1 MAIKINF
8 DVVHNPEVPTIILA
22 KKNGRKIGQLN
33 AKAIEVSDSLNDASE
48 ITFVVNKYI
57 DGEKCEHW
65 EQIVNFKLVYCVE
78 WDMWF
83 EITVELDEATETKKT
98 VYCTQLGNAE
108 LSQIMLYTIEI
119 NTENDIAREDYKT
132 PTILYNPWDTSA
144 SLLHRIMEKAQHY
157 TIIHVDETIANIQ
170 RTFTFDSISIYD
182 AFQEIAEE
190 IHCLFV
196 LHSNS
201 DENGNIQRTI
211 SVYDLESNCVTC
223 GHRGEFTRICPQCGG
238 TDINEGYGNDTTI
251 FISSDEL
258 AEDIQLT
265 SDTKA
270 IKNCF
275 KLEGGDDLMTAT
287 IRNCNP
293 NGSEYLWYIS
303 DALKEDMSPEL
314 VAKITEYDELFN
326 TYQRS
331 HNISLN
337 ETLLL
342 QYNALV
348 TKYLPYNSD
357 LEKINIPVVGYPA
370 LMNAYYNTI
379 DLSQFLQHTLMP
391 SAEMIETTA
400 ANEAAKLTTANLSP
414 VSIDSIATLS
424 VATAD
429 NAVLSMANVIID
441 SRYRVKV
448 ASSELERKQEQYQ
461 LWTGKFTVTNYANA
475 DDTATS
481 SIISI
486 VVDDNYGAFVRQRLQ
501 KSLRDDD
508 TDDLS
513 ISGLFAKEHDD
524 FVNELKKYSLS
535 CLKSFYNSCQTCI
548 DILIEQG
555 TGNKST
561 WDGEEQNLYED
572 LYLPYLAKFAAIEAE
587 IKVRQ
592 SEVDLIIGVYDAY
605 GDLKTYGVQNYLEE
619 ARLSIQEVL
628 DFHNY
633 LGDDLWLEFCTFRR
647 EDKLSNK
654 NYISDGLNNAELFKR
669 AYEFIEVAQKEIY
682 KSAEL
687 QHSIATS
694 LKNLLTIEKFQPLV
708 NDFEVGNWLRI
719 MVDDELYK
727 LRLIHY
733 SIDYDDLNNISVEFS
748 DVVKANSTVKSI
760 QDVLKQATS
769 MATSYDYVQRQAKQ
783 GEESRKFLNN
793 WVSKGLDITA
803 TKIMNGATNQTQTWD
818 EHGMLFK
825 KYDDVT
831 ETFEDIQL
839 KIINS
844 TLAIT
849 DDNWKTV
856 KTAVGAYYYFHPETG
871 KLTRAYGINA
881 ETLVGQ
887 LIIGEQLGIYNEAG
901 TLTFDTSGFKV
912 SSKDGTNSFR
922 VDPNSS
928 ILLAINN
935 GKQDVFFIDNSGKLH
950 IVGEGSG
957 LEMTNNAD
965 IVGMQS
971 QITMNSDAIKLRVTS
986 DEMYAAIETEIDK
999 VKIEVGNDTTGLS
1012 SRIEANTNS
1021 IALEVERA
1029 LSAEQSLSGSITAT
1043 AQDIA
1048 LEVTR
1053 ATNAETSLG
1062 SRITL
1067 TEQNIAL
1074 KVSKGD
1080 ISSQISVETGQVSIG
1095 SNRLVIDSTNFKLSG
1110 SGTITASGSIT
1121 SKSGSTKTSVSSGSL
1136 SFYYSDGLAGSLTA
1150 SQQASDGSTY
1160 HNVVEL
1166 RVGQDAFIKTIGNTY
1181 YYAFNNG
1188 LNPRGFT
1195 ERFYYQ
1201 GNIAV
1206 YDSILNF
1213 RGSYAGRHGINFYDL
1228 DNVRHCMIDTLGVL
1242 DEDTKWLHLQ
1252 ADKGIWVEGDFYV
1265 EGTKNRIVTTKTYG
1279 DVLLNAMESTCAVFS
1294 DLGSAVLDDTGICY
1308 IFFHPKFIET
1318 ISETHDYLV
1327 FTTPINDCVI
1337 TNIEK
1342 KKDGFIVKGKPNTT
1356 FDWMVFG
1363 RQLGYESSY
1372 LEKGN
1377 VIREERLPDIDE
1389 SVFYEDDKAADLS
1402 ESYMDEFE
1410 DTLDE
1415 QALAYLNDY
1424 KQEVT
1429 NYDY

>member
-22 KKNGRKIGQLN
+22 KKSGQKIGQLN

-48 ITFVVNKYI
+48 ITFVVHKYI
-57 DGEKCEHW
+57 DNKKCEYW

-83 EITVELDEATETKKT
+83 EITVELDQATETKKT
-98 VYCTQLGNAE
+98 VYCTQLGHAE

-119 NTENDIAREDYKT
+119 NTENDIAREDYTT

-157 TIIHVDETIANIQ
+157 TVIHVDDTIASMQ
-170 RTFTFDSISIYD
+170 RTFTFDGISIYD

-190 IHCLFV
+190 LHCLFV

-211 SVYDLESNCVTC
+211 SVYDLESNCITC
-223 GHRGEFTRICPQCGG
+223 GHRGEFTSVCPECGG
-238 TDINEGYGNDTTI
+238 TDINEGYGDDTTI
-251 FISSDEL
+251 FITSDEL
-258 AEDIQLT
+258 ADDIQLT
-265 SDTKA
+265 SDTNA

-293 NGSEYLWYIS
+293 NGSEYIWYIS

-326 TYQRS
+326 TYQKS
-331 HNISLN
+331 YTIGLS

-357 LEKINIPVVGYPA
+357 LEKIKIPIVGYPA

-400 ANEAAKLTTANLSP
+400 ADEAAKLTTVNLSP

-429 NAVLSMANVIID
+429 NAVLAMANVIID

-448 ASSELERKQEQYQ
+448 ASSELERKETYQ
-461 LWTGKFTVTNYANA
+461 LWTGSFTVTNYANA

-486 VVDDNYGAFVRQRLQ
+486 IVDDNYAAFVQQRLD
-501 KSLRDDD
+501 KSLREDD

-513 ISGLFAKEHDD
+513 ISGLFAKEGDD
-524 FVNELKKYSLS
+524 FAAELKKYSLS

-555 TGNKST
+555 TGNKDT
-561 WDGEEQNLYED
+561 WDGNDPNLYED
-572 LYLPYLAKFAAIEAE
+572 LYLPYLAKMSAIEAE

-592 SEVDLIIGVYDAY
+592 SEVDSIIGVYDAY

-619 ARLSIQEVL
+619 AKLQIQETL
-628 DFHNY
+628 DFHKY
-633 LGDDLWLEFCTFRR
+633 LGDDLWLEFCAFRR
-647 EDKLSNK
+647 EDKFSNN
-654 NYISDGLNNAELFKR
+654 NYISDGLNNAELFMR
-669 AYEFIEVAQKEIY
+669 AYEFIEIAQKEIY

-694 LKNLLTIEKFQPLV
+694 LKNLLTIEKFKPLV
-708 NDFEVGNWLRI
+708 NDFEIGNWLRI

-748 DVVKANSTVKSI
+748 DVVKASSTVKSV
-760 QDVLKQATS
+760 QEVLEQATA
-769 MATSYDYVQRQAKQ
+769 MATSYSSVQRQAKQ
-783 GEESRKFLNN
+783 GEESKKFLSN
-793 WVSKGLDITA
+793 WSSKGLDITA

-825 KYDDVT
+825 KYDAVT
-831 ETFEDIQL
+831 DTFEDIQL

-856 KTAVGAYYYFHPETG
+856 KTAVGSYYYFHPETG
-871 KLTRAYGINA
+871 KLTRAYGVNA

-887 LIIGEQLGIYNEAG
+887 LILGEQLGIYNEAG
-901 TLTFDTSGFKV
+901 TLTFDNNGFKV

-928 ILLAINN
+928 ILVAINN
-935 GKQDVFFIDNSGKLH
+935 GTQDVFFIDNSGKLH
-950 IVGEGSG
+950 IVGEGAG
-957 LEMTNNAD
+957 LDISNNVD
-965 IVGMQS
+965 ITGMQS
-971 QITMNSDAIKLRVTS
+971 QILMNSDAIKLCVTS

-1012 SRIEANTNS
+1012 SKIEANTNA
-1021 IALEVERA
+1021 INLEVERA
-1029 LSAEQSLSGSITAT
+1029 MSAE
-1043 AQDIA
+1043 D
-1048 LEVTR
+1048 
-1053 ATNAETSLG
+1053 SLG

-1067 TEQNIAL
+1067 TEQNIEL

-1110 SGTITASGSIT
+1110 SGTVTASGTLTSENNGYKTSI
-1121 SKSGSTKTSVSSGSL
+1121 SSGGLYFYVDDDQVGYIKSSTNFNLGGSGTKTEKVLTINSYTSAIVLKTGSDW
-1136 SFYYSDGLAGSLTA
+1136 SWSDFG
-1150 SQQASDGSTY
+1150 
-1160 HNVVEL
+1160 
-1166 RVGQDAFIKTIGNTY
+1166 
-1181 YYAFNNG
+1181 YALNNG
-1188 LNPRGFT
+1188 LDVG
-1195 ERFYYQ
+1195 
-1201 GNIAV
+1201 
-1206 YDSILNF
+1206 
-1213 RGSYAGRHGINFYDL
+1213 YAGARHYFEGLVEISDEGLVTNEIQFKYSAYDDGATL
-1228 DNVRHCMIDTLGVL
+1228 IASHSDTDYGVTVWGYL
-1242 DEDTKWLHLQ
+1242 YV
-1252 ADKGIWVEGDFYV
+1252 GGDLSCY
-1265 EGTKNRIVTTKTYG
+1265 GTKNRLVDTEVYG
-1279 DVLLNAMESTCAVFS
+1279 TLRLNAMESSAAIFS
-1294 DLGSAVLDDTGICY
+1294 DLGSATLDETGVVFIY
-1308 IFFHPKFIET
+1308 FDSKFYEVIDH
-1318 ISETHDYLV
+1318 IHDYQV
-1327 FTTPINDCVI
+1327 FI
-1337 TNIEK
+1337 TNTNEFGINYVK
-1342 KKDGFIVKGKPNTT
+1342 KESTYFIVYGEPYAS
-1356 FDWMVFG
+1356 FDWIVYA
-1363 RQLGYESSY
+1363 RQKDYAQDY
-1372 LEKGN
+1372 LERMEN
-1377 VIREERLPDIDE
+1377 IEEQKKESNSTFYGDNAGADISME
-1389 SVFYEDDKAADLS
+1389 
-1402 ESYMDEFE
+1402 YMNEFE

-1424 KQEVT
+1424 EQGVT

>member
-22 KKNGRKIGQLN
+22 KKSGQKIGQLN

-48 ITFVVNKYI
+48 ITFVVHKYI
-57 DGEKCEHW
+57 DNKKCEYW

-83 EITVELDEATETKKT
+83 EITVELDQATETKKT
-98 VYCTQLGNAE
+98 VYCTQLGHAE

-119 NTENDIAREDYKT
+119 NTENDIAREDYTT

-157 TIIHVDETIANIQ
+157 TVIHVDDTIASMQ
-170 RTFTFDSISIYD
+170 RTFTFDGISIYD

-190 IHCLFV
+190 LHCLFV

-211 SVYDLESNCVTC
+211 SVYDLESNCITC
-223 GHRGEFTRICPQCGG
+223 GHRGEFTSVCPECGG
-238 TDINEGYGNDTTI
+238 TDINEGYGDDTTI

-258 AEDIQLT
+258 ADDIQLT
-265 SDTKA
+265 SDTNA

-293 NGSEYLWYIS
+293 NGSEYIWYIS

-326 TYQRS
+326 TYQKS
-331 HNISLN
+331 YTVGLS

-357 LEKINIPVVGYPA
+357 LEKITIPIVGYPA

-400 ANEAAKLTTANLSP
+400 ADEAAKLTTVNLSP

-429 NAVLSMANVIID
+429 NAVLAMANVIID

-448 ASSELERKQEQYQ
+448 ASSELERKETYQ
-461 LWTGKFTVTNYANA
+461 LWTGSFTVTNYANA

-486 VVDDNYGAFVRQRLQ
+486 IVDDNYAAFVQQRLD
-501 KSLRDDD
+501 KSLREDD

-513 ISGLFAKEHDD
+513 ISGLFAKEGDD
-524 FVNELKKYSLS
+524 FAAELKKYSLS

-555 TGNKST
+555 TGNKDT
-561 WDGEEQNLYED
+561 WAGNDPNLYEN
-572 LYLPYLAKFAAIEAE
+572 LYLPYLAKMSAIEAE

-592 SEVDLIIGVYDAY
+592 SEVDSIIGVYDAY

-619 ARLSIQEVL
+619 AKLQIQETL
-628 DFHNY
+628 DFHKY
-633 LGDDLWLEFCTFRR
+633 LGDDLWLEFCAFRR
-647 EDKLSNK
+647 EDKFSNN
-654 NYISDGLNNAELFKR
+654 NYISDGLNNAELFMR
-669 AYEFIEVAQKEIY
+669 AYEFIEIAQKEIY

-694 LKNLLTIEKFQPLV
+694 LKNLLTIEKFKPLV

-748 DVVKANSTVKSI
+748 DVVKASSTVKSV
-760 QDVLKQATS
+760 QEVLEQATA
-769 MATSYDYVQRQAKQ
+769 MATSYSSVQRQAKQ
-783 GEESRKFLNN
+783 GEESKKFLSN
-793 WVSKGLDITA
+793 WSSKGLDITA

-825 KYDDVT
+825 KYDAVT
-831 ETFEDIQL
+831 DTFEDIQL

-856 KTAVGAYYYFHPETG
+856 KTAVGSYYYFHPETG
-871 KLTRAYGINA
+871 KLTRAYGVNA

-887 LIIGEQLGIYNEAG
+887 LILGEQLGIYNEAG
-901 TLTFDTSGFKV
+901 TLTFDNNGFKV

-928 ILLAINN
+928 ILVAINN
-935 GKQDVFFIDNSGKLH
+935 GTQDVFFIDNSGKLH
-950 IVGEGSG
+950 IVGEGAG
-957 LEMTNNAD
+957 LDISNNVD
-965 IVGMQS
+965 ITGMQS
-971 QITMNSDAIKLRVTS
+971 QILMNSDAIKLCVTS

-999 VKIEVGNDTTGLS
+999 VKIEVGNDNTGLS

-1021 IALEVERA
+1021 INLEVERA
-1029 LSAEQSLSGSITAT
+1029 MSAE
-1043 AQDIA
+1043 D
-1048 LEVTR
+1048 
-1053 ATNAETSLG
+1053 SLG

-1067 TEQNIAL
+1067 TEQNIEL

-1080 ISSQISVETGQVSIG
+1080 VSSQISVETGQVSIG

-1110 SGTITASGSIT
+1110 SGTITASGTIT
-1121 SKSGSTKTSVSSGSL
+1121 STSGSSKTSISSGSL
-1136 SFYYSDGLAGSLTA
+1136 SFYYSDNLAGSLAA

-1160 HNVVEL
+1160 HDVVKL
-1166 RVGQDAFIKTIGNTY
+1166 QIGQDAYIKAIGNNY

-1188 LNPRGFT
+1188 LNPHGLD
-1195 ERFYYQ
+1195 ERFFYQ

-1206 YDSILNF
+1206 YDSKIRF
-1213 RGSYAGRHGINFYDL
+1213 HGQYAGRNGLSFYTL
-1228 DNVRHCMIDTLGVL
+1228 DGEYHCGVEIMGASDDDTVR
-1242 DEDTKWLHLQ
+1242 WLLLES
-1252 ADKGIWVEGDFYV
+1252 DKGVYVDGDFYV
-1265 EGTKNRIVTTKTYG
+1265 TGTKNRSVETKTYG
-1279 DVLLNAMESTCAVFS
+1279 NVLLNAMESTCAVFS
-1294 DLGSAVLDDTGICY
+1294 DLGNAVLDDTGVCY

-1327 FTTPINDCVI
+1327 FTTPIDNCVI

-1372 LEKGN
+1372 LEKGD
-1377 VIREERLPDIDE
+1377 VVKEERLPDIDE
-1389 SVFYEDDKAADLS
+1389 SIFYEDDKGADLS

-1424 KQEVT
+1424 EQEVT

>member
-22 KKNGRKIGQLN
+22 KKNGYKIGQLN

-57 DGEKCEHW
+57 DGKKCEYW

-83 EITVELDEATETKKT
+83 EITVELDQATETKKT
-98 VYCTQLGNAE
+98 VYCTQLGHAE

-157 TIIHVDETIANIQ
+157 TVIHVDETIANIQ
-170 RTFTFDSISIYD
+170 RTFTFDSVSIYD

-211 SVYDLESNCVTC
+211 SVYDLESNCKDC
-223 GHRGEFTRICPQCGG
+223 GHRGEFTRVCPKCGG

-251 FISSDEL
+251 FISSDEI

-293 NGSEYLWYIS
+293 NGSEYIWYIS
-303 DALKEDMSPEL
+303 DALKEDMSSEL
-314 VAKITEYDELFN
+314 VSKITEYDKLFN
-326 TYQRS
+326 NYQKS
-331 HNISLN
+331 YTVGLS

-342 QYNALV
+342 QYNSLV

-357 LEKINIPVVGYPA
+357 LEKIVIPIVGYSS

-400 ANEAAKLTTANLSP
+400 AEEAAKLTTVNLSP

-429 NAVLSMANVIID
+429 NAVLAMANVIID

-448 ASSELERKQEQYQ
+448 ASSELERKETYQ
-461 LWTGKFTVTNYANA
+461 LWTGSFTVTNYANA

-486 VVDDNYGAFVRQRLQ
+486 IVNDDYSAFVQQRLQ
-501 KSLRDDD
+501 KSLREDD

-513 ISGLFAKEHDD
+513 ISGLFAKEDD
-524 FVNELKKYSLS
+524 AFVSELKKYSLS

-561 WDGEEQNLYED
+561 WDGNDPNLYED
-572 LYLPYLAKFAAIEAE
+572 LYLPYLDKMAAIEAE
-587 IKVRQ
+587 IQIRQ
-592 SEVDLIIGVYDAY
+592 SEVDSIIGVYDAY
-605 GDLKTYGVQNYLEE
+605 GDLKIYGVQNYLEE
-619 ARLSIQEVL
+619 AKLEIQEAL
-628 DFHNY
+628 DFHGY
-633 LGDDLWLEFCTFRR
+633 LGDDLWLEFCAFRR
-647 EDKLSNK
+647 EDKFSNN

-669 AYEFIEVAQKEIY
+669 AYEFIEIAQKEIY

-694 LKNLLTIEKFQPLV
+694 LKNLLTIEKFKPLV

-748 DVVKANSTVKSI
+748 DVVKANSTVKSV
-760 QDVLKQATS
+760 QEVLEQATA
-769 MATSYDYVQRQAKQ
+769 MATSYSSIQRQAKQ
-783 GEESRKFLNN
+783 GEESRKFLSN
-793 WVSKGLDITA
+793 WSSKGLDITA

-825 KYDDVT
+825 KYDKVA

-844 TLAIT
+844 TIAIT

-871 KLTRAYGINA
+871 KLIRAYGVNA

-887 LIIGEQLGIYNEAG
+887 LIIGEQLGIYNE
-901 TLTFDTSGFKV
+901 
-912 SSKDGTNSFR
+912 
-922 VDPNSS
+922 
-928 ILLAINN
+928 
-935 GKQDVFFIDNSGKLH
+935 
-950 IVGEGSG
+950 
-957 LEMTNNAD
+957 
-965 IVGMQS
+965 
-971 QITMNSDAIKLRVTS
+971 
-986 DEMYAAIETEIDK
+986 
-999 VKIEVGNDTTGLS
+999 
-1012 SRIEANTNS
+1012 
-1021 IALEVERA
+1021 
-1029 LSAEQSLSGSITAT
+1029 
-1043 AQDIA
+1043 
-1048 LEVTR
+1048 
-1053 ATNAETSLG
+1053 
-1062 SRITL
+1062 
-1067 TEQNIAL
+1067 
-1074 KVSKGD
+1074 
-1080 ISSQISVETGQVSIG
+1080 
-1095 SNRLVIDSTNFKLSG
+1095 
-1110 SGTITASGSIT
+1110 
-1121 SKSGSTKTSVSSGSL
+1121 SGSL
-1136 SFYYSDGLAGSLTA
+1136 SFD
-1150 SQQASDGSTY
+1150 
-1160 HNVVEL
+1160 
-1166 RVGQDAFIKTIGNTY
+1166 
-1181 YYAFNNG
+1181 NNG
-1188 LNPRGFT
+1188 LIVASKHNQNSFRVNPNSEILVAINNGT
-1195 ERFYYQ
+1195 QDVFYIDSA
-1201 GNIAV
+1201 GNLHISGDGTNINIEQNTDVTGMRSQITLNKEAIANETKRAV
-1206 YDSILNF
+1206 AAESDLSDSILELGREIDSINNGASNNVNKSEF
-1213 RGSYAGRHGINFYDL
+1213 GGLIVENYSSVHTAWNNISKYIQLKDNEIRIYKDTTLQDNSILMKLSNTGHHYYHNGSNVAKINITTNSSNYGLMFDLGYDADYIGWGYQETQNGDYTPQL
-1228 DNVRHCMIDTLGVL
+1228 IYYSNDNIKKKG
-1242 DEDTKWLHLQ
+1242 LHLIATTYCESDLYINNDIHTFTDDNGNGGLHSDSKSIVIQGSTTKLKSSGAEFECATDKFIFAKSTSGLMECNNNINLYRYDILNQ
-1252 ADKGIWVEGDFYV
+1252 AD
-1265 EGTKNRIVTTKTYG
+1265 
-1279 DVLLNAMESTCAVFS
+1279 
-1294 DLGSAVLDDTGICY
+1294 
-1308 IFFHPKFIET
+1308 
-1318 ISETHDYLV
+1318 
-1327 FTTPINDCVI
+1327 FTLQ
-1337 TNIEK
+1337 TNILDTEVDALNILNQISLK
-1342 KKDGFIVKGKPNTT
+1342 K
-1356 FDWMVFG
+1356 FDWIDGGIHEDIGIVA
-1363 RQLGYESSY
+1363 QNIKSVLPNIVYTDSSGIMSIKMNRFIPY
-1372 LEKGN
+1372 L
-1377 VIREERLPDIDE
+1377 I
-1389 SVFYEDDKAADLS
+1389 KAVQEL
-1402 ESYMDEFE
+1402 YV
-1410 DTLDE
+1410 
-1415 QALAYLNDY
+1415 LATNEP
-1424 KQEVT
+1424 EVQT
-1429 NYDY
+1429 DGEIEAT

>member
-22 KKNGRKIGQLN
+22 KKNGYKIGQLN
-33 AKAIEVSDSLNDASE
+33 AKSIEVSDSLNDASE
-48 ITFVVNKYI
+48 ITFVVHKYI
-57 DGEKCEHW
+57 DGKKCEYW
-65 EQIVNFKLVYCVE
+65 EHIVNFKLVYCVE

-83 EITVELDEATETKKT
+83 EITVELDQATETKKT
-98 VYCTQLGNAE
+98 VYCTQLGHAE

-119 NTENDIAREDYKT
+119 NTENDIAREDYKV
-132 PTILYNPWDTSA
+132 PTILYNPLDTSA

-157 TIIHVDETIANIQ
+157 TVIHVDETIAKIQ
-170 RTFTFDSISIYD
+170 RTFTFDNISIYD

-190 IHCLFV
+190 LHCLFV

-201 DENGNIQRTI
+201 DENGNIQRNI
-211 SVYDLESNCVTC
+211 SVYDLESNCITC
-223 GHRGEFTRICPQCGG
+223 GHRGEFTSVCPECGS
-238 TDINEGYGNDTTI
+238 TDINEGYGDDTTI

-258 AEDIQLT
+258 ADDIQLT
-265 SDTKA
+265 SDTNS

-275 KLEGGDDLMTAT
+275 KLEGGDDLITAT

-293 NGSEYLWYIS
+293 NGSEYIWYIS

-314 VAKITEYDELFN
+314 VAKIEEYDELFN
-326 TYQRS
+326 TYQKS
-331 HNISLN
+331 YTVGLP
-337 ETLLL
+337 EELLL

-348 TKYLPYNSD
+348 TKYLSYNSD
-357 LEKINIPVVGYPA
+357 LEKIKIPIVGYPA

-391 SAEMIETTA
+391 SVEMIETNA
-400 ANEAAKLTTANLSP
+400 ENEAAKLTTINLSP

-448 ASSELERKQEQYQ
+448 SYSELERKETYQ
-461 LWTGKFTVTNYANA
+461 LWTGKFTVTNYSNV

-481 SIISI
+481 DIISVI
-486 VVDDNYGAFVRQRLQ
+486 VNDDYGAFVRQRLQ
-501 KSLRDDD
+501 KSLREDD
-508 TDDLS
+508 TNDLS
-513 ISGLFAKEHDD
+513 ISGLFANDND
-524 FVNELKKYSLS
+524 TFALELKKYSLS

-561 WDGEEQNLYED
+561 WDDNNPNLYED
-572 LYLPYLAKFAAIEAE
+572 LYLPYLGKMGAIEAE
-587 IKVRQ
+587 IQIRQ
-592 SEVDLIIGVYDAY
+592 SDVDSIIGVYDVY
-605 GDLKTYGVQNYLEE
+605 GDLKTYGLQNYLEE
-619 ARLSIQEVL
+619 SRLQIQETL

-633 LGDDLWLEFCTFRR
+633 LGDNLWLEFCAFRR
-647 EDKLSNK
+647 EDKFLNN
-654 NYISDGLNNAELFKR
+654 NYISDGLDNAELFKR

-694 LKNLLTIEKFQPLV
+694 LKNLLTIEKFKSLV

-727 LRLIHY
+727 LRLIRY

-748 DVVKANSTVKSI
+748 DVVKASSTIKSV
-760 QDVLKQATS
+760 QEVLAQATA
-769 MATSYDYVQRQAKQ
+769 MATSYSSVQRQAKQ
-783 GEESRKFLNN
+783 GEESRKFLSN
-793 WVSKGLDITA
+793 WASKGLDITA

-825 KYDDVT
+825 KYDEVT
-831 ETFEDIQL
+831 NTFEDIQL

-901 TLTFDTSGFKV
+901 TLTFDTNGFKV

-928 ILLAINN
+928 ILVAINN
-935 GKQDVFFIDNSGKLH
+935 GIQDVFFIDNNGKLH
-950 IVGEGSG
+950 IVGEGAG

-965 IVGMQS
+965 IIGMQS
-971 QITMNSDAIKLRVTS
+971 QISINSDAIKLCVTG
-986 DEMYAAIETEIDK
+986 DEMYSAIETEIDK
-999 VKIEVGNDTTGLS
+999 VKIEIGNDTTGLS
-1012 SRIEANTNS
+1012 SLIEANTNA
-1021 IALEVERA
+1021 INLEVERA
-1029 LSAEQSLSGSITAT
+1029 MSAEDSI
-1043 AQDIA
+1043 
-1048 LEVTR
+1048 
-1053 ATNAETSLG
+1053 G
-1062 SRITL
+1062 SRIAL
-1067 TEQNIAL
+1067 TEQNIEL

-1080 ISSQISVETGQVSIG
+1080 VSSQISVETGQVSIG

-1110 SGTITASGSIT
+1110 SGTITASGTIT
-1121 SKSGSTKTSVSSGSL
+1121 STSGSSKTSVSSGSL
-1136 SFYYSDGLAGSLTA
+1136 SFYYSDNLAGSLAA

-1160 HNVVEL
+1160 HDVVKL
-1166 RVGQDAFIKTIGNTY
+1166 QIGQDAFIKAVGNTY

-1188 LNPRGFT
+1188 LNPHGLD
-1195 ERFYYQ
+1195 ERFFYQ
-1201 GNIAV
+1201 GDIAM
-1206 YDSILNF
+1206 YDSKLNF
-1213 RGSYAGRHGINFYDL
+1213 HGNYGGRHGLSFYTFDG
-1228 DNVRHCMIDTLGVL
+1228 VHHCRIELLGVL
-1242 DEDTKWLHLQ
+1242 DDDTTQWMMLES
-1252 ADKGIWVEGDFYV
+1252 DKGVYVSGDFYV
-1265 EGTKNRIVTTKTYG
+1265 TGSKNRSVETKTYG

-1294 DLGSAVLDDTGICY
+1294 DLGSAVLDDTGMCY

-1356 FDWMVFG
+1356 FDWIVFG

-1372 LEKGN
+1372 LEKCN
-1377 VIREERLPDIDE
+1377 VVKEEMLPDIDE
-1389 SVFYEDDKAADLS
+1389 SIFYEDDKGANLS
-1402 ESYMDEFE
+1402 ESYMNEFE

-1424 KQEVT
+1424 EQEVT

>member
-48 ITFVVNKYI
+48 ITFVVHKYI
-57 DGEKCEHW
+57 DGKKCEHW

-98 VYCTQLGNAE
+98 VYCTQLGHAE

-157 TIIHVDETIANIQ
+157 TVIHVDKTISNIQ
-170 RTFTFDSISIYD
+170 RTFTFDSVSIYD

-211 SVYDLESNCVTC
+211 SVYDLESNCNTC
-223 GHRGEFTRICPQCGG
+223 GHRGEFTRVCPQCGG

-265 SDTKA
+265 ADTKA

-303 DALKEDMSPEL
+303 NELKEDMSPEL
-314 VAKITEYDELFN
+314 VAKIAEYDKLFN
-326 TYQRS
+326 TYQKS
-331 HNISLN
+331 HNISLS

-357 LEKINIPVVGYPA
+357 LEKINIPIVGYSA

-391 SAEMIETTA
+391 NAEMIETTA
-400 ANEAAKLTTANLSP
+400 ENEAAKLTTINLSP

-429 NAVLSMANVIID
+429 NAVLAMANIIID

-448 ASSELERKQEQYQ
+448 ASSELERKETYQ

-486 VVDDNYGAFVRQRLQ
+486 IVNDNYGAFVQQRLQ
-501 KSLRDDD
+501 KSLRNDD

-513 ISGLFAKEHDD
+513 ISGLFAKENDD

-555 TGNKST
+555 TANKST

-587 IKVRQ
+587 IKIRQ
-592 SEVDLIIGVYDAY
+592 SEIDLIIGVYDAY

-647 EDKLSNK
+647 EDKFANK

-694 LKNLLTIEKFQPLV
+694 LKNLLTIEKFQPLID
-708 NDFEVGNWLRI
+708 DFEVGNWLRI

-760 QDVLKQATS
+760 QDVLAQATS
-769 MATSYDYVQRQAKQ
+769 MATSYSSVQRQAKQ
-783 GEESRKFLNN
+783 GEESKKFLSN
-793 WVSKGLDITA
+793 WASKGLDITA
-803 TKIMNGATNQTQTWD
+803 TKIMNSATNQTQTWD

-831 ETFEDIQL
+831 ETYEDIQL

-856 KTAVGAYYYFHPETG
+856 KTAVGAYYYFNPVDG

-887 LIIGEQLGIYNEAG
+887 LIIGERLGIYNEAG
-901 TLTFDTSGFKV
+901 TLTFDTNGFKV

-935 GKQDVFFIDNSGKLH
+935 GTQDVFFIDKNGKLH

-971 QITMNSDAIKLRVTS
+971 QITMNADEIKLRVTS

-1012 SRIEANTNS
+1012 SRIEANATA

-1029 LSAEQSLSGSITAT
+1029 LNSESSLGSRITAT
-1043 AQDIA
+1043 AQDIV
-1048 LEVTR
+1048 LETQR
-1053 ATNAETSLG
+1053 ASAAEGALG
-1062 SRITL
+1062 SRIDVTN
-1067 TEQNIAL
+1067 QNIAL

-1080 ISSQISVETGQVSIG
+1080 VSSQISVETGQVTIG

-1110 SGTITASGSIT
+1110 SGTVTASGSLT
-1121 SKSGSTKTSVSSGSL
+1121 SVNSNTNTKTEISG
-1136 SFYYSDGLAGSLTA
+1136 G
-1150 SQQASDGSTY
+1150 
-1160 HNVVEL
+1160 V
-1166 RVGQDAFIKTIGNTY
+1166 
-1181 YYAFNNG
+1181 
-1188 LNPRGFT
+1188 
-1195 ERFYYQ
+1195 
-1201 GNIAV
+1201 
-1206 YDSILNF
+1206 LNF
-1213 RGSYAGRHGINFYDL
+1213 YVDNDLAASIYGGADHGSSKTDKTLQIYPFLDGVMLKNSKNSSPDL
-1228 DNVRHCMIDTLGVL
+1228 IIDYGLSDAYSLGGYRFQFWDSVIFGQGFKC
-1242 DEDTKWLHLQ
+1242 DWSMDFQDCRFQPVGDTVE
-1252 ADKGIWVEGDFYV
+1252 VEGNFEVNGDFAC
-1265 EGTKNRIVTTKTYG
+1265 EGSKNRIVSTNTYG
-1279 DVLLNAMESTCAVFS
+1279 RLALNAMESTSAVFS
-1294 DLGSAVLDDTGICY
+1294 DIGSAVIDETGKAYIYLDPRFVEVTDRKHEYQVFVTCVNKMSACY
-1308 IFFHPKFIET
+1308 VEKSELYFIIYGEPNIT
-1318 ISETHDYLV
+1318 VDWIVYLKQRDYAQTYIESV
-1327 FTTPINDCVI
+1327 PAPVI
-1337 TNIEK
+1337 
-1342 KKDGFIVKGKPNTT
+1342 V
-1356 FDWMVFG
+1356 
-1363 RQLGYESSY
+1363 
-1372 LEKGN
+1372 
-1377 VIREERLPDIDE
+1377 EERVDSSIFN
-1389 SVFYEDDKAADLS
+1389 SDDKGANAS
-1402 ESYMDEFE
+1402 MAYMDEFE

-1424 KQEVT
+1424 EQEVT